1 MKREEMRIVLIIVAV
16 LVVIV
21 LLGLFAVTRGMK
33 EIKNLS
39 IENPEVSQIQDGVY
53 EGSYKKTRWNYGVKV
68 TVKGGRIANVE
79 VTRKPDDGDFTSK
92 AAQKI
97 VEAQT
102 VRIDTVSGASINT
115 RAFQKAV
122 ETALK
127 NAPRK

>member
-1 MKREEMRIVLIIVAV
+1 MRIALIIVAV

-33 EIKNLS
+33 EIKNLR
-39 IENPEVSQIQDGVY
+39 IENPDVSQIQDGVY

-68 TVKGGRIANVE
+68 TVKSGRIADVE
-79 VTRKPDDGDFTSK
+79 VTQKPDDGDFTSK
-92 AAQKI
+92 AAEKI

-102 VRIDTVSGASINT
+102 VQIDTVSGASINT

>member
-1 MKREEMRIVLIIVAV
+1 MRIVLIIVAV

-33 EIKNLS
+33 EIRNLS
-39 IENPEVSQIQDGVY
+39 IEDPDVTKIQDGVY

-68 TVKGGRIANVE
+68 TVKGGRIDNVE
-79 VTRKPDDGDFTSK
+79 VTQKPDDGDFTSK
-92 AAQKI
+92 AAQEI
-97 VEAQT
+97 VNAQS
-102 VRIDTVSGASINT
+102 VQIDTVSGASINT

-127 NAPRK
+127 TAPRK

>member
-1 MKREEMRIVLIIVAV
+1 MRIVLIIVVV

-33 EIKNLS
+33 EIKNLT
-39 IENPEVSQIQDGVY
+39 IEAPDVSQIKDGVY
-53 EGSYKKTRWNYGVKV
+53 EGGYKKTRWNYAVKV
-68 TVKGGRIANVE
+68 TVKGGRIADIE
-79 VTRKPDDGDFTSK
+79 VTQKPDDGDFTAK

-97 VEAQT
+97 VDAQS
-102 VRIDTVSGASINT
+102 VQIDTVSGASINT

-127 NAPRK
+127 DAPRK

>member
-1 MKREEMRIVLIIVAV
+1 MRIALIIVAV

-39 IENPEVSQIQDGVY
+39 IENPDVSQIQDGVY

-68 TVKGGRIANVE
+68 TVKDGRIADVE
-79 VTRKPDDGDFTSK
+79 VTQKPDDGDFTSK
-92 AAQKI
+92 AAEKI
-97 VEAQT
+97 VGAQT
-102 VRIDTVSGASINT
+102 VQIDTVSGASINT

-127 NAPRK
+127 GAPRK

>member
-1 MKREEMRIVLIIVAV
+1 MRIALIIVAV

-33 EIKNLS
+33 EIKNLR
-39 IENPEVSQIQDGVY
+39 IENPDVSQIQDGVY

-68 TVKGGRIANVE
+68 TVKGGRIADVE
-79 VTRKPDDGDFTSK
+79 VTHKPDDGDFTSK
-92 AAQKI
+92 AAEKI

-102 VRIDTVSGASINT
+102 VQIDTVSGASINT

>member
-1 MKREEMRIVLIIVAV
+1 MRIALIIVAV

-33 EIKNLS
+33 EIKNLN
-39 IENPEVSQIQDGVY
+39 IENPDVSQIQDGEY

-68 TVKGGRIANVE
+68 TVKDGRIADVE
-79 VTRKPDDGDFTSK
+79 VTQKPDDGDFTSK
-92 AAQKI
+92 AAEKI
-97 VEAQT
+97 VGAQN
-102 VRIDTVSGASINT
+102 VQIDTVSGASINT

-127 NAPRK
+127 SAPRK